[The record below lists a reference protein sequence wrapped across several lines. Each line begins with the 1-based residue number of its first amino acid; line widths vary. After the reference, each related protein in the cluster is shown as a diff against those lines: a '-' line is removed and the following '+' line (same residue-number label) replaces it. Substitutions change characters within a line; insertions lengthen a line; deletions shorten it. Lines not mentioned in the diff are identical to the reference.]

1 MDDQKLKTLK
11 LYMDIIIRDG
21 GSDDPK
27 HDMIMLADY
36 YQYLSDKIFPAEFV
50 IDVKEDFLLCFE
62 SLYLWLHEKL
72 TLLSP
77 SIKSQIEEIF
87 TSKNLCE
94 IFAILS
100 SVSPK
105 DIRRYNKNM
114 SLGMLGSFFAP
125 KLELKIN
132 DQQAEL
138 VSSRNIL
145 DTKIALTRLA
155 QVVRFSASKI
165 QDTSFGSSNFDE
177 FKSSYDPDLINKAK
191 MSALVG
197 ILKSQVTDLH
207 QDPNTEL
214 LLEKLEEI
222 EAEVKKAKPH
232 WGLIFSTL
240 FVIFG
245 FTADLKTLNPDVYE
259 KPLQTIENILF
270 TVHEEGKVET
280 NKSSLKLLGEKPSQ
294 PFTSH
299 DNNKAVV
306 NTTRKEDELM
316 EAQT

>member
-1 MDDQKLKTLK
+1 MDDKKLEHLK
-11 LYMDIIIRDG
+11 LYIDIIIRNG

-27 HDMIMLADY
+27 HDMTILADY
-36 YQYLSDKIFPAEFV
+36 YQYLSDKIIPAEFTV
-50 IDVKEDFLLCFE
+50 DVKEDFLLCFE

-72 TLLSP
+72 SLLSP
-77 SIKSQIEEIF
+77 SIKNQIEEIF

-100 SVSPK
+100 SVTPQ
-105 DIRRYNKNM
+105 DIRRYNKSM
-114 SLGMLGSFFAP
+114 SLGFFGSLYAP
-125 KLELKIN
+125 KFDLKIN
-132 DQQAEL
+132 EQQAEL

-191 MSALVG
+191 MSALIG
-197 ILKSQVTDLH
+197 ILKSQVTDLP
-207 QDPNTEL
+207 QDKNTEL

-222 EAEVKKAKPH
+222 ETEVKKNKPH

-259 KPLQTIENILF
+259 KPLKTIENILF
-270 TVHEEGKVET
+270 TAHEEGKVEK
-280 NKSSLKLLGEKPSQ
+280 NNSSLKLIGEEPSQ
-294 PFTSH
+294 PFQPK
-299 DNNKAVV
+299 NQEMV
-306 NTTRKEDELM
+306 NAIRKEDELV
-316 EAQT
+316 ETET